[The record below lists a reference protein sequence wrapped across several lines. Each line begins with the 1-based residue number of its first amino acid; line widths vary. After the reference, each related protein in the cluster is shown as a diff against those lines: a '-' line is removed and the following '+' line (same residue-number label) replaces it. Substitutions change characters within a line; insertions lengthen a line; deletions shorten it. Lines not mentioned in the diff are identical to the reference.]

1 MVTAFVFD
9 LDGTLIDSVY
19 QHVLAWREA
28 LEEVGLSLA
37 VWRIHRRIGMSGGLL
52 AQALGREIG
61 HRVTA
66 QQAERL
72 QELHG
77 TAYARYRDQIKPLP
91 GSCELLRHLAEA
103 KVPYA
108 IATSGKLES
117 AGPTLQA
124 LEIGPEVP
132 VITREEVQHAKPD
145 PDLFVAAARRL
156 DVAIHDALVA
166 GTAYG
171 TCWPPAEP
179 AASASDCFPEG
190 TARRNW
196 SAPAPIVSIR
206 TRRICSPISMK
217 SECAPSTERT
227 ARSASNRS
235 LRSRLSP
242 GLRR

>member
-66 QQAERL
+66 EQAQRL

-91 GSCELLRHLAEA
+91 GSRELLRHLSEA

-108 IATSGKLES
+108 IATSGRLES
-117 AGPTLQA
+117 ARPTLQA
-124 LEIGPEVP
+124 L
-132 VITREEVQHAKPD
+132 A
-145 PDLFVAAARRL
+145 
-156 DVAIHDALVA
+156 
-166 GTAYG
+166 
-171 TCWPPAEP
+171 
-179 AASASDCFPEG
+179 
-190 TARRNW
+190 
-196 SAPAPIVSIR
+196 
-206 TRRICSPISMK
+206 
-217 SECAPSTERT
+217 
-227 ARSASNRS
+227 NRA
-235 LRSRLSP
+235 
-242 GLRR
+242 